1 MGCEAG
7 VYTKGNTWMSRAKLR
22 DAARATMRRMLRTGK
37 SVSET
42 SSASSS
48 EGAKIYPFP
57 AIIPQQDGH
66 YPRTPVEVAVRM
78 AALEAE
84 IKGLKDLLAEV
95 RQSRDAW
102 REQVVRVTA
111 ALPPP
116 RQACWWKRSTG

>member
-1 MGCEAG
+1 
-7 VYTKGNTWMSRAKLR
+7 MSRTKLR
-22 DAARATMRRMLRTGK
+22 DAARATLRRVIRTGK
-37 SVSET
+37 SHSET
-42 SSASSS
+42 TQSSNL

-66 YPRTPVEVAVRM
+66 YPRTPIEVAARM

-84 IKGLKDLLAEV
+84 IRGLKDMLAEV
-95 RQSRDAW
+95 RQSRDDW